1 MDNKVKEY
9 RTKRGMSQE
18 ELADKADLSRYLIS
32 KIENGDDINLTK
44 NTMVSIAKVLGVKV
58 STIFLLDA

>member
-1 MDNKVKEY
+1 MNNKVKEY